1 MMRPSTDTAKLA
13 FVAQERMTRSLRTSP
28 VRGSTFSA
36 PKKCSRM
43 AMVAALKGRSPSS
56 CAEAGDTNDVM
67 PDKTGRT
74 THASLPRFTISS
86 IDMVS
91 CLLARSAAQWFQP
104 EPAHARRCH
113 LGSVRS
119 AACEQEKQRAA
130 ASAMPRAE
138 QRLRLF
144 DNVETYRENGRH
156 ARRFKQRLIEQGGDV
171 FACCV
176 PPPNW

>member
-1 MMRPSTDTAKLA
+1 MLV
-13 FVAQERMTRSLRTSP
+13 FQ
-28 VRGSTFSA
+28 GS
-36 PKKCSRM
+36 
-43 AMVAALKGRSPSS
+43 RSPPSIWFL
-56 CAEAGDTNDVM
+56 
-67 PDKTGRT
+67 
-74 THASLPRFTISS
+74 ASWLDRRRNGSGPSRHT
-86 IDMVS
+86 
-91 CLLARSAAQWFQP
+91 R
-104 EPAHARRCH
+104 RRCH